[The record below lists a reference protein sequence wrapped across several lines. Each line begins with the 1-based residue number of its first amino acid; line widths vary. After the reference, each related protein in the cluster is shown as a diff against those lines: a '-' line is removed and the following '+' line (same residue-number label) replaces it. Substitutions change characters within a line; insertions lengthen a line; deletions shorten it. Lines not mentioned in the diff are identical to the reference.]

1 MTTTPTATSPAP
13 NPTDRFYAAG
23 WAQRALASGLR
34 LVQAASPSAGARLA
48 FAIFCTPL
56 PLKWLVR
63 QRLPAPWRAQTWELM
78 GQPQCAWRHADASQ
92 YPDRPRVL
100 LVHGWGGS
108 ARQFQALAE
117 QLWAAGLDPILLDMP
132 AHGHSSG
139 TRSHMPAFLQT
150 LHAARQFFGPL
161 HGAVAHSIGAVALS
175 HAAARE
181 LPVRRLALI
190 SPSSPPR
197 QLLAWYGQTFGLSA
211 AVMSR
216 MTARV
221 ERLAGIGLDSF
232 EPEWI
237 GPRLK
242 QPILLVHDRGDRAA
256 PLAQSQRL
264 QVTAPD
270 AELWVTEG
278 LGHQRILRDADV
290 IERVT
295 RHIAVGA

>member
-1 MTTTPTATSPAP
+1 MAELAA

-23 WAQRALASGLR
+23 LVQRALRAGLR
-34 LVQAASPSAGARLA
+34 LTQTVAPALGARWA
-48 FAIFCTPL
+48 FRIFCTPL
-56 PLKWLVR
+56 PPKWLGRRRLPEPWQAQRWEVMG
-63 QRLPAPWRAQTWELM
+63 QRL
-78 GQPQCAWRHADASQ
+78 CAWRHADAWQ
-92 YPDRPRVL
+92 HPGRPRVL

-108 ARQFQALAE
+108 ARQFQALGK

-139 TRSHMPAFLQT
+139 TQSHMPAFLQT

-161 HGAVAHSIGAVALS
+161 HGAVAHSISAVALS

-181 LPVRRLALI
+181 LAVQRLALI

-197 QLLAWYGQTFGLSA
+197 QLLAWYGQTFGLSD
-211 AVMSR
+211 AVMGR
-216 MTARV
+216 MKARI
-221 ERLAGIGLDSF
+221 ERIAGIGLDSF

-242 QPILLVHDRGDRAA
+242 QPTLLVHDRSDRAA
-256 PLAQSQRL
+256 PLTQSQRL
-264 QVTAPD
+264 RDTAPD

-278 LGHQRILRDADV
+278 LGHQRILRDPDV